1 MELPTTSLPLVFWL
15 FLTMLP
21 QWVLVFQKKK
31 IETPPRIHQ
40 RSYFE
45 NSWILQRF
53 KRILLSPSNAKLTNP
68 SFFYLLSLSVLTLFD
83 PALLLR
89 NFVLQLSVTDL
100 HSPPCPPLSPPPSQI
115 GAKCHISTQT
125 PPWPHNVPCQGCHIA
140 DPDNI
145 YFPLTASQNADDW
158 QTEWKG
164 LGVSTE
170 VERKIFLSLKFK
182 WSIIIEC

>member
-1 MELPTTSLPLVFWL
+1 MDGITHHLTASCLLIVPHNASSVSPCL
-15 FLTMLP
+15 FS
-21 QWVLVFQKKK
+21 QKKK

-40 RSYFE
+40 RFYFE

-53 KRILLSPSNAKLTNP
+53 KRILLSPCNAKLTYP
-68 SFFYLLSLSVLTLFD
+68 SFFYSLSLSVLTLFD

-145 YFPLTASQNADDW
+145 YFSLTASQNADDW
-158 QTEWKG
+158 QTE
-164 LGVSTE
+164 
-170 VERKIFLSLKFK
+170 
-182 WSIIIEC
+182 